1 MKKMN
6 QYNLAER
13 AEKALR
19 IAEPHGKAEAYVA
32 ANELLSIRMANT
44 RVIESKAI
52 DDTGIGVRVLI
63 GDGLGFSSTTDLT
76 DRGLT
81 RAVEDAAAMARHR
94 KIGFIYD
101 LPHPKKARAAH
112 IYDKTTAGL
121 IEDVDSVTGY
131 AHRLMDASAET
142 SPRVAENSGIVNV
155 LRFNKVVMNSNGVD
169 VDEKGTGWSSF
180 LATTA
185 QEGAEQREGMVTG
198 STIKVSDFNPER
210 MGRESAE
217 MAVRSLGGKKI
228 DEGDYELI
236 LLPSAAQ
243 CIVTELAECTSPPT
257 QEGSIPLL
265 RDRLGEQ
272 IASDRFT
279 LRMNP
284 RRTGF
289 SMVGAYDDEG
299 APAKEL
305 TLFDRG
311 VYKASP
317 YDSWY
322 SQRNGLDG
330 TGHGFRST
338 SMLTGGT
345 VYHGKMYHVEP
356 SPRAAC
362 LEMEP
367 GGSTV
372 DEMIESTARGLIVGV
387 IWYSRIMLPTRG
399 DYTAIMRMGTMRV
412 EDGEVTGPVHKFRL
426 ADNILD
432 LARNIEMVGDPE
444 PLSHWHMPYGSIAP
458 VKVSKAHCMPYYD

>member
-1 MKKMN
+1 MTG
-6 QYNLAER
+6 YNLAER

-19 IAEPHGKAEAYVA
+19 IAEPHGKAEAYLA
-32 ANELLSIRMANT
+32 TNELLSIRIANT

-63 GDGLGFSSTTDLT
+63 GDGIGFSSTTDLT
-76 DRGLT
+76 DQGLT
-81 RAVEDAAAMARHR
+81 KAVEDAVTMARHR
-94 KIGFIYD
+94 KTGFSYD
-101 LPHPKKARAAH
+101 LPHPKKAKAAQ
-112 IYDKTTAGL
+112 IYNKATAGL
-121 IEDVDSVTGY
+121 IDDIDSVTEY
-131 AHRLMDASAET
+131 AHRMMEASAEA
-142 SPRVAENSGIVNV
+142 SPRVAENSGIVNI

-169 VDEKGTGWSSF
+169 VHERGTGWSAF
-180 LATTA
+180 LTTTA
-185 QEGAEQREGMVTG
+185 QGGLEQREGMVTG
-198 STIKVSDFNPER
+198 STIKVSDFDPEHI
-210 MGRESAE
+210 GEASAE
-217 MAVRSLGGKKI
+217 MAVNSLGGKKI

-243 CIVTELAECTSPPT
+243 CIVTELAECTNPPT

-299 APAKEL
+299 VPAKEL

-362 LEMEP
+362 LEMES

-372 DEMIESTARGLIVGV
+372 EEMIESTRRGIIVGV

-412 EDGEVTGPVHKFRL
+412 EDGEVTGATQKFRL

-432 LARNIEMVGDPE
+432 LAHNVEMIGEPE